1 MASADTNVA
10 IANVLPPLF
19 VHGNIVTIWSVYVFL
34 HLMPMFQNEETKS
47 RAITQAVISQ
57 FLTAMLLICL
67 LRAIL
72 TNPGTTPDTAEWR
85 MGGTSDSTK
94 LPLTREVK
102 LSGERRHCKW
112 CVKYKPDRCHH
123 CRLCKLCVLRM
134 DHHCPWIMNCV
145 GWRNHKFFFLLVVYA
160 VLTCVFVFATELST
174 VQESMDKD
182 MPNSHRFLLV
192 LGLTLSVIMGTLLIL
207 FLTFHTWLMLNGM
220 TTIEHCERRSIETMD
235 NIGSVS
241 PYDLGLYGN
250 LKEVL
255 GPRLIFWFLPFDP
268 PEGDGITY
276 KVRKDPSS
284 SASGAAAARLHSG

>member
-34 HLMPMFQNEETKS
+34 HLTPLLNNAETLQKG
-47 RAITQAVISQ
+47 IQQTIISQ
-57 FLTAMLLICL
+57 FLVAMLLICL

-72 TNPGTTPDTAEWR
+72 THPGTTPDTPDWR
-85 MGGTSDSTK
+85 MGGTADSSK
-94 LPLTREVK
+94 MPVTREVK

-112 CVKYKPDRCHH
+112 CLKYKPDRCHH
-123 CRLCKLCVLRM
+123 CRLCKSCILRM

-160 VLTCVFVFATELST
+160 VLTCAYVFATELET
-174 VQESMDKD
+174 VQASMDRD

-207 FLTFHTWLMLNGM
+207 FLCFHTWLMFNGM
-220 TTIEHCERRSIETMD
+220 TTIEHCERRQIETPD
-235 NIGSVS
+235 EASN
-241 PYDLGLYGN
+241 YDLGTCGN
-250 LKEVL
+250 LKQCL
-255 GPRLIFWFLPFDP
+255 GPRPLLWFLPLDP
-268 PEGDGITY
+268 PQGDGMTY
-276 KVRKDPSS
+276 QVNKPGM
-284 SASGAAAARLHSG
+284 ASGSGASARLNSS

>member
-34 HLMPMFQNEETKS
+34 HLIPLLSSPETLQKG
-47 RAITQAVISQ
+47 IQQTIISQ
-57 FLTAMLLICL
+57 FLVAMLLICL

-72 TNPGTTPDTAEWR
+72 THPGTTPDTQEWR
-85 MGGTSDSTK
+85 MGGTADSSK
-94 LPLTREVK
+94 MPLTREVK

-112 CVKYKPDRCHH
+112 CLKYKPDRCHH
-123 CRLCKLCVLRM
+123 CRLCKSCILRM

-160 VLTCVFVFATELST
+160 VLTCGYVFTTELET
-174 VQESMDKD
+174 VQASMDRD

-207 FLTFHTWLMLNGM
+207 FLFFHTWLMLNGM
-220 TTIEHCERRSIETMD
+220 TTIEHCERRQIETPD
-235 NIGSVS
+235 EVS
-241 PYDLGLYGN
+241 SYDLGTYGN
-250 LKEVL
+250 LKQCL
-255 GPRLIFWFLPFDP
+255 GPRPLLWFMPLDP
-268 PEGDGITY
+268 PEGDGMTY
-276 KVRKDPSS
+276 KVNKPAT
-284 SASGAAAARLHSG
+284 ASGAASARLHSS

>member
-34 HLMPMFQNEETKS
+34 HLMPMMQSEETS
-47 RAITQAVISQ
+47 WRAYQQTTISQ
-57 FLTAMLLICL
+57 FLVLMLLICL

-72 TNPGTTPDTAEWR
+72 TSPGTTPDTPEWR
-85 MGGTSDSTK
+85 MGGTADSSK
-94 LPLTREVK
+94 QPLTREVK

-112 CVKYKPDRCHH
+112 CLKYKPDRCHH

-145 GWRNHKFFFLLVVYA
+145 GWRNHKYFFLLVVYA
-160 VLTCVFVFATELST
+160 VLTCAYVFATELET
-174 VQESMDKD
+174 VRASMDKD

-207 FLTFHTWLMLNGM
+207 FLMFHTWLMLNGI
-220 TTIEHCERRSIETMD
+220 TTIEHCERRSTESTEQE
-235 NIGSVS
+235 ST
-241 PYDLGLYGN
+241 YDLGLYRN

-255 GPRLIFWFLPFDP
+255 GPTPLLWFLPLDP
-268 PEGDGITY
+268 PEGDGIIY
-276 KVRKDPSS
+276 KVKGGSIDTSC
-284 SASGAAAARLHSG
+284 GANSARLHSS

>member
-34 HLMPMFQNEETKS
+34 HLTPLLNNAETLHKG
-47 RAITQAVISQ
+47 IQQTIISQ
-57 FLTAMLLICL
+57 FLVAMLLICL

-72 TNPGTTPDTAEWR
+72 THPGTTPDTPDWR
-85 MGGTSDSTK
+85 MGGTADSSK
-94 LPLTREVK
+94 MPVTREVK

-112 CVKYKPDRCHH
+112 CLKYKPDRCHH
-123 CRLCKLCVLRM
+123 CRLCKSCILRM

-160 VLTCVFVFATELST
+160 VLTCAYVFATELET
-174 VQESMDKD
+174 VQASMDRD

-207 FLTFHTWLMLNGM
+207 FLCFHTWLMFNGM
-220 TTIEHCERRSIETMD
+220 TTIEHCERRQIETPD
-235 NIGSVS
+235 EVS
-241 PYDLGLYGN
+241 NYDLGTYGN
-250 LKEVL
+250 LKQCL
-255 GPRLIFWFLPFDP
+255 GPRPLLWFLPLDP
-268 PEGDGITY
+268 PQGDGMTY
-276 KVRKDPSS
+276 QVNKPGM
-284 SASGAAAARLHSG
+284 ASGSGASACLNSS